1 MSGLV
6 VYPGDTLVLPV
17 APPSHLTADQRAAL
31 KTWAEAELP
40 GVKVVVTE
48 GIGGPAFVY
57 RPGGGR

>member
-17 APPSHLTADQRAAL
+17 APPSHLTAEQREAL
-31 KTWAEAELP
+31 RTWAGAEFP
-40 GVKVVVTE
+40 GVKVVVAE
-48 GIGGPAFVY
+48 GIAGPAFVY